1 MTIPEFEAKLE
12 ELKAENDKLL
22 RELRVSREE
31 LARYWANKDEKLPT
45 LAANF
50 GEVK

>member
-12 ELKAENDKLL
+12 ELKAERDELL
-22 RELRVSREE
+22 RELRVAREE
-31 LARYWANKDEKLPT
+31 LARYWANTDRPMPT